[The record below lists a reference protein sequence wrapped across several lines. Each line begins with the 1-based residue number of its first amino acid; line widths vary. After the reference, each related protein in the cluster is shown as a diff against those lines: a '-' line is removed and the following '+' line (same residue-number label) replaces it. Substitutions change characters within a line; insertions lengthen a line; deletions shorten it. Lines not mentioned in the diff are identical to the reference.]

1 MRRIIM
7 ACGLVLV
14 LAVFCRTAVRA
25 QQSSADK
32 TAAAPAAM
40 QAPTPGPEMDRLKFL
55 IGTWDVQGE
64 YLKTPLTGEGG
75 KQTGWYKAQLGPGG
89 FSIIADFEDESP
101 LGKEIGHELFAWD
114 PATSGYTTATVGN
127 FPGLIVGK
135 AQWEGDNF
143 VTQLDF
149 NYGRRRNSQ
158 SRRLLACRRK
168 NFSHRGVVSD
178 GRRAVSA
185 DVEGYRD
192 KKITYRVNRSWPV
205 CVEDL
210 KSAS

>member
-149 NYGRRRNSQ
+149 NMGGAVIHN
-158 SRRLLACRRK
+158 
-168 NFSHRGVVSD
+168 
-178 GRRAVSA
+178 RAVYSHV
-185 DVEGYRD
+185 DEKTFHIEESYRMGD
-192 KKITYRVNRSWPV
+192 APYQLMWKATATKK
-205 CVEDL
+205 
-210 KSAS
+210 

>member
-1 MRRIIM
+1 MRRIIT
-7 ACGLVLV
+7 ACGLPVVLFV
-14 LAVFCRTAVRA
+14 ALAVLGRSVVRA

-40 QAPTPGPEMDRLKFL
+40 QEPKPGPEMDRLKFL

-114 PATSGYTTATVGN
+114 ASSSVYTTATVGN
-127 FPGLIVGK
+127 FPGMVAGK
-135 AQWEGDNF
+135 AKWEGENL
-143 VTQLDF
+143 VTELDF
-149 NYGRRRNSQ
+149 NMGG
-158 SRRLLACRRK
+158 
-168 NFSHRGVVSD
+168 GVIHN
-178 GRRAVSA
+178 RAVYSHIGEKTLHIEESYRMGDAPYQLMWKA
-185 DVEGYRD
+185 DGT
-192 KKITYRVNRSWPV
+192 KK
-205 CVEDL
+205 
-210 KSAS
+210 

>member
-1 MRRIIM
+1 
-7 ACGLVLV
+7 
-14 LAVFCRTAVRA
+14 
-25 QQSSADK
+25 
-32 TAAAPAAM
+32 M
-40 QAPTPGPEMDRLKFL
+40 QEPKPGPEMDRLKLL

-114 PATSGYTTATVGN
+114 ATASAYTTATVGN
-127 FPGLIVGK
+127 FPGLVPGK

-149 NYGRRRNSQ
+149 KMGD
-158 SRRLLACRRK
+158 
-168 NFSHRGVVSD
+168 VVIHN
-178 GRRAVSA
+178 RAVYSHIGEKTFHLEESYKMGDAPYQLMWRA
-185 DVEGYRD
+185 DAT
-192 KKITYRVNRSWPV
+192 KK
-205 CVEDL
+205 
-210 KSAS
+210 

>member
-1 MRRIIM
+1 VRRIIM
-7 ACGLVLV
+7 ACGLVLL

-114 PATSGYTTATVGN
+114 AATSGYTTATVGN

-135 AQWEGDNF
+135 AQWEGNNL
-143 VTQLDF
+143 VTELDF
-149 NYGRRRNSQ
+149 KMGDAVIHN
-158 SRRLLACRRK
+158 
-168 NFSHRGVVSD
+168 
-178 GRRAVSA
+178 RAVYSHV
-185 DVEGYRD
+185 DERTFHIEESYRMGD
-192 KKITYRVNRSWPV
+192 APYQLMWKATATKK
-205 CVEDL
+205 
-210 KSAS
+210 